1 MANDKSNTN
10 ELVTHDDDTT
20 AELEALTVRHLR
32 ERDAELL
39 EAGARTDSFDFGQ
52 TSSDA
57 TIRELR
63 SELHSSSETINR
75 LQYDIEQFRSRWNG
89 LDAEIKARQ
98 DITDDL
104 NRQLQEEREKL
115 RRQDALLKE
124 RDETIRSLKDE
135 VRDRAAEQTELQ
147 SAVSSLENEIGTLQT
162 DLAADRGDEMLRD
175 KRFIERQH
183 GRIASLEAETKELR
197 AHINRTERYAD
208 ALRRELEE
216 RRETAEEAVANR
228 EFLET
233 RLDEAIT
240 RIVELE
246 SKFIDSETARTQLE
260 SDLSELH
267 SRHAEEIRT
276 IRFELSEA
284 QETAAQQE
292 LVAEQLASDLVET
305 RGYRSELE
313 QMLLQTESS
322 GRTRIEAL
330 EKQNARL
337 VAELRDRDTKLAS
350 KNEAINSL
358 LAELARKT
366 QQIESIV
373 EIEDV
378 IQEIDG
384 RMSARIEGQSS
395 PERDRVTRLL
405 IGTLE
410 GQELRF
416 PLFKDRLTIG
426 RTEQNDI
433 QLNAPYV
440 SRRHAVVVTDRAMT
454 RVIDWG
460 SKNGV
465 FVNGDRVTEH
475 FLESGDIVTIGTA
488 EFRYEERPKRDS

>member
-1 MANDKSNTN
+1 
-10 ELVTHDDDTT
+10 VTRVIDW
-20 AELEALTVRHLR
+20 
-32 ERDAELL
+32 
-39 EAGARTDSFDFGQ
+39 GSK
-52 TSSDA
+52 
-57 TIRELR
+57 
-63 SELHSSSETINR
+63 
-75 LQYDIEQFRSRWNG
+75 NG
-89 LDAEIKARQ
+89 VFV
-98 DITDDL
+98 
-104 NRQLQEEREKL
+104 NG
-115 RRQDALLKE
+115 
-124 RDETIRSLKDE
+124 
-135 VRDRAAEQTELQ
+135 DRVTE
-147 SAVSSLENEIGTLQT
+147 
-162 DLAADRGDEMLRD
+162 
-175 KRFIERQH
+175 H
-183 GRIASLEAETKELR
+183 
-197 AHINRTERYAD
+197 
-208 ALRRELEE
+208 
-216 RRETAEEAVANR
+216 
-228 EFLET
+228 FLET
-233 RLDEAIT
+233 KLDEAIT

-246 SKFIDSETARTQLE
+246 SNFLDSEVARSQLE
-260 SDLSELH
+260 SDISELH
-267 SRHAEEIRT
+267 SRHAEEIRS

-313 QMLLQTESS
+313 QMLFQTESS

-330 EKQNARL
+330 EKQNAKL

-350 KNEAINSL
+350 KSEAINSL

-366 QQIESIV
+366 QQIESII

-440 SRRHAVVVTDRAMT
+440 SRRHAVVVTDHAVT

-475 FLESGDIVTIGTA
+475 FLETGDIVTIGTA
-488 EFRYEERPKRDS
+488 EFRYEERPKREG

>member
-32 ERDAELL
+32 ERDAEML
-39 EAGARTDSFDFGQ
+39 EAGARTDSFDFDH
-52 TSSDA
+52 TSGDA
-57 TIRELR
+57 TIKELR

-89 LDAEIKARQ
+89 LEAEIKARQ

-104 NRQLQEEREKL
+104 NRQLQQEGDKL
-115 RRQDALLKE
+115 RRKDALLKE
-124 RDETIRSLKDE
+124 RDETIRALQTE
-135 VRDRAAEQTELQ
+135 VRERAAEQEELR
-147 SAVSSLENEIGTLQT
+147 SAVSSLESEIGTLRA
-162 DLAADRGDEMLRD
+162 DLDADRGDEMLRD

-197 AHINRTERYAD
+197 AHIDRSERYAD
-208 ALRRELEE
+208 SLRRELEE
-216 RRETAEEAVANR
+216 RRETADEAVANR

-233 RLDEAIT
+233 KLDEAIT

-246 SKFIDSETARTQLE
+246 SKFIDSEAARSQLE
-260 SDLSELH
+260 ADISELH

-276 IRFELSEA
+276 IRFELSDA

-313 QMLLQTESS
+313 QMLFQTESS
-322 GRTRIEAL
+322 GRERIEAL
-330 EKQNARL
+330 EKQNAKL

-350 KNEAINSL
+350 KSEAINSL

-384 RMSARIEGQSS
+384 RMSARIEGQPS

-440 SRRHAVVVTDRAMT
+440 SRRHAVVVTDHAMT

-465 FVNGDRVTEH
+465 FVNGDRITEH
-475 FLESGDIVTIGTA
+475 FLETGDIVTIGTA
-488 EFRYEERPKRDS
+488 EFRYEERPKRDN

>member
-246 SKFIDSETARTQLE
+246 SKFIDTETARTQLE